1 MMDGKDV
8 LAGEYRKSPVFA
20 GFQTCAPANHF
31 ERYMEDEIFRFRKTL
46 FPVILS
52 SFPRRGRRHYI
63 RAVKMF
69 DSKLSMLYTIIVE
82 SLKHCW
88 DHFEQNAKMLS

>member
-31 ERYMEDEIFRFRKTL
+31 ERYMEDEIFRFHKTL